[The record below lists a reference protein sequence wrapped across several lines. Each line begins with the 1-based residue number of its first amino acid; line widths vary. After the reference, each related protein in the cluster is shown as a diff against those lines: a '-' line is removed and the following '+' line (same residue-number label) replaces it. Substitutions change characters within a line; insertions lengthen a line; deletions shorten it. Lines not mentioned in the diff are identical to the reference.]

1 MSMEVAE
8 PLVSICLPIHNGEK
22 FLQEALNSI
31 ALQTYSRIELIISDD
46 ASWDASLAI
55 INEFKKTINFPV
67 LIYHHEPS
75 GIGANWN
82 YTIEKA
88 NGEFI
93 KFLFQDDVLEPT
105 CIEKMVKIFEKNPN
119 LGLVASKREFIIQES
134 FKSNELDDWI
144 LKFSDLQKNIPSGAN
159 DDYFHINKELFKT
172 DYFFKSPLNLIG
184 EPSVVMFR
192 KNITEEVGWFS
203 TNLKQVLDYEY
214 WFRILKTKDIIIIK
228 ESLVK
233 FRLHSAQE
241 TNKNRSRKIDDYHL
255 MRKMLYEDYY
265 SLLHPDLQRTLKSE
279 FSIFHILKL
288 KGRKFFKKIIKRLKS

>member
-1 MSMEVAE
+1 MRIEVTE
-8 PLVSICLPIHNGEK
+8 PLVSICLPIYNGEK

-46 ASWDASLAI
+46 ASRDASLAI

-82 YTIEKA
+82 YTVEKA

-93 KFLFQDDVLEPT
+93 KFLFQDDVLKPT
-105 CIEKMVKIFEKNPN
+105 CIEKMVQIFKKNPN
-119 LGLVASKREFIIQES
+119 LGLVVSKREFIIQES
-134 FKSNELDDWI
+134 FKSNALDEWI
-144 LKFSDLQKNIPSGAN
+144 LKFSDLQKNIPSRAK
-159 DDYFHINKELFKT
+159 DDYFYINKELFKT
-172 DYFFKSPLNLIG
+172 DYFYKPPLNLIG

-203 TNLKQVLDYEY
+203 TNLKQSLDYEY
-214 WFRILKTKDIIIIK
+214 WYRILKTKDIIILK
-228 ESLVK
+228 EPLVK
-233 FRLHSAQE
+233 FRLHSEQE
-241 TNKNRSRKIDDYHL
+241 TNNNRSRKIDDYHV

-265 SLLHPDLQRTLKSE
+265 TLLHSDLQRKLKSE
-279 FSIFHILKL
+279 FSTFHILKF
-288 KGRKFFKKIIKRLKS
+288 KGHKFLKKIIQRLKS